1 MNLSDLKDVLMTTK
15 KLVCEAGKIILEVY
29 SKDFSVDY
37 KDDYTPVTDATA
49 RIIYQQ
55 SPCR

>member
-37 KDDYTPVTDATA
+37 KDDYTPVTDAD
-49 RIIYQQ
+49 RKSID
-55 SPCR
+55 SL

>member
-29 SKDFSVDY
+29 SKNTSIRVLQ
-37 KDDYTPVTDATA
+37 KLPVSRQFLITA
-49 RIIYQQ
+49 GL
-55 SPCR
+55 